1 MDAIEVRMA
10 ILEHIQELLSDLQ
23 ITDDN
28 VDKMS
33 DKDIIEVENESLT
46 LAGYIID
53 SMGLM
58 PVSEN
63 NGTYMVSLK
72 LEDPNDFLD
81 RLASEPIVKD

>member
-1 MDAIEVRMA
+1 MDAVEIRMA

-23 ITDDN
+23 ITDEN

-33 DKDIIEVENESLT
+33 DKDIIEIENESLT

-72 LEDPNDFLD
+72 LEYPNDFLD

>member
-1 MDAIEVRMA
+1 MDATEIRMA

>member
-1 MDAIEVRMA
+1 MDAIEIRMA

-28 VDKMS
+28 VDRMS

>member
-1 MDAIEVRMA
+1 MDAIEIRMA

>member
-1 MDAIEVRMA
+1 MDATEIRMS

-33 DKDIIEVENESLT
+33 DKEIIEIENECLT

-72 LEDPNDFLD
+72 LENPNDFLD

>member
-1 MDAIEVRMA
+1 MDAVEIRMA

-23 ITDDN
+23 ITDEN

-33 DKDIIEVENESLT
+33 DKDIIEIENESLT

-72 LEDPNDFLD
+72 LENPNEFVD
-81 RLASEPIVKD
+81 RLATQPIVKD

>member
-1 MDAIEVRMA
+1 MDAVEIRMA

-23 ITDDN
+23 ITDEN

-33 DKDIIEVENESLT
+33 DKDIIEIENESLT

>member
-1 MDAIEVRMA
+1 
-10 ILEHIQELLSDLQ
+10 
-23 ITDDN
+23 
-28 VDKMS
+28 
-33 DKDIIEVENESLT
+33 
-46 LAGYIID
+46 
-53 SMGLM
+53 MGLM

>member
-1 MDAIEVRMA
+1 MDATEVRMA

>member
-1 MDAIEVRMA
+1 MDAIEIRMA
-10 ILEHIQELLSDLQ
+10 ILEHIQELLTDLQ

-28 VDKMS
+28 VKEMTDRE
-33 DKDIIEVENESLT
+33 IIEVENESLT

>member
-1 MDAIEVRMA
+1 MDAIEIRMA

-28 VDKMS
+28 IDKMS

>member
-23 ITDDN
+23 ITDEN

>member
-1 MDAIEVRMA
+1 MDAVEIRMA

-23 ITDDN
+23 ITDEN
-28 VDKMS
+28 VDEMS
-33 DKDIIEVENESLT
+33 DKDIIEIENESLT

>member
-1 MDAIEVRMA
+1 MDAIEIRMA

-28 VDKMS
+28 VDEMS

>member
-1 MDAIEVRMA
+1 MDATEVRMS

-33 DKDIIEVENESLT
+33 DKEIIEIENECLT

-72 LEDPNDFLD
+72 LENPNDFLD

>member
-1 MDAIEVRMA
+1 MA
-10 ILEHIQELLSDLQ
+10 ILEHIQELLTDLQ

-28 VDKMS
+28 VKEMTDRE
-33 DKDIIEVENESLT
+33 IIEVENESLT

>member
-1 MDAIEVRMA
+1 
-10 ILEHIQELLSDLQ
+10 
-23 ITDDN
+23 
-28 VDKMS
+28 MS
-33 DKDIIEVENESLT
+33 DKDIIEIENESLT

-63 NGTYMVSLK
+63 NGTYTVSLK